1 MMPWNFE
8 IVGSVG
14 IGMAAFFA
22 CVGAKSLL
30 PRLRR
35 ARLSPTKDAPSRSG
49 KESLQSI
56 QSGLSEIYQQLDS
69 PAADQTLSQKVSSIQ
84 SLYRCGISSS
94 EIAQHL
100 HMSRGE
106 VELAILADRHRVE
119 RVFQKMAVL
128 ET

>member
-1 MMPWNFE
+1 MPWNFE
-8 IVGSVG
+8 IVEPVG
-14 IGMAAFFA
+14 LGMAAFVA
-22 CVGAKSLL
+22 CAGARRLL
-30 PRLRR
+30 PLLRR
-35 ARLSPTKDAPSRSG
+35 CRERRAQAAPNRSG

-56 QSGLSEIYQQLDS
+56 QSGLREIYQQLDS

-106 VELAILADRHRVE
+106 VELAIVADRHRVE